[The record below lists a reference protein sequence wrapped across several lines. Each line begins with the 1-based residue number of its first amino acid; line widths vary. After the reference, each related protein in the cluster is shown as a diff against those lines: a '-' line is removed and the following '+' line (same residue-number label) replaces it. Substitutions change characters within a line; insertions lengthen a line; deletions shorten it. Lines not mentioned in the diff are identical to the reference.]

1 MGFSRQEYWSGVPFG
16 YLWFYLLTRSKYSHV
31 SWNHN
36 SHSYFTHERFDTYQ
50 HCLPILEHFLF
61 FFFPLIVLSLVTQSD
76 LTVCDSMDRSPP
88 GSSVHG
94 ILQERILEWVSI
106 SFSKESSQPRDR
118 TQGSNPGLHIEGRFF
133 TIWATREAL
142 FLIIRT
148 LFQVGVKIMLNYCG

>member
-1 MGFSRQEYWSGVPFG
+1 MCPETTIPTVISLMKDLILTNTDSPF
-16 YLWFYLLTRSKYSHV
+16 LNTF
-31 SWNHN
+31 
-36 SHSYFTHERFDTYQ
+36 
-50 HCLPILEHFLF
+50 F

-118 TQGSNPGLHIEGRFF
+118 TQGSNPGLHIAGRFF
-133 TIWATREAL
+133 TI
-142 FLIIRT
+142 
-148 LFQVGVKIMLNYCG
+148 